1 MVTVEGQAFGCK
13 DQVGAGLGTQHNAS
27 AVGVRLWGFAAA
39 GAGVKVG
46 EEDLRVWGVDTE
58 SRAHI
63 LNGLGVVDAVG
74 SFPFP

>member
-46 EEDLRVWGVDTE
+46 EEDLRVWGVGTE
-58 SRAHI
+58 RRAHI
-63 LNGLGVVDAVG
+63 LKSLAVVAAG
-74 SFPFP
+74 GTSP